1 MQIYIV
7 RPGDSLYSVA
17 RRFGTNESRL
27 AEINQLSDP
36 SRLAIGMSL
45 VIPGGEEA
53 ARGSIEVNAYDYPNV
68 PSDMPYLFVK
78 SSVALNLS

>member
-53 ARGSIEVNAYDYPNV
+53 A
-68 PSDMPYLFVK
+68 LF
-78 SSVALNLS
+78 A

>member
-36 SRLAIGMSL
+36 SRLALSL
-45 VIPGGEEA
+45 IHISEPT
-53 ARGSIEVNAYDYPNV
+53 R
-68 PSDMPYLFVK
+68 PY
-78 SSVALNLS
+78 

>member
-45 VIPGGEEA
+45 VIPGGRGGR
-53 ARGSIEVNAYDYPNV
+53 ARQHRGKR
-68 PSDMPYLFVK
+68 L
-78 SSVALNLS
+78 

>member
-45 VIPGGEEA
+45 VIPGGEES
-53 ARGSIEVNAYDYPNV
+53 ARGDDGAD
-68 PSDMPYLFVK
+68 DGR
-78 SSVALNLS
+78 

>member
-45 VIPGGEEA
+45 VIPA
-53 ARGSIEVNAYDYPNV
+53 ARRPRAAASR
-68 PSDMPYLFVK
+68 
-78 SSVALNLS
+78 